1 MCDVCVSVCISV
13 FVYIYDSWSNTFIYA
28 TRVLDQTILCCRC
41 FQSWIRFY
49 KAGSIFD
56 YRYDNKMLVGKHH
69 TGTSSIKR
77 GHRLL
82 RESGVRSNHH
92 TSLVPTS
99 VDITSTLSFH
109 QQTDIRIAETLSSFV
124 SAKKRSLGGL
134 LLPALSTLESAPY
147 TSSNHTQKSRKSQQP
162 SCPTNKLQ
170 KYSLLTN
177 KTKL

>member
-99 VDITSTLSFH
+99 VDTST
-109 QQTDIRIAETLSSFV
+109 
-124 SAKKRSLGGL
+124 
-134 LLPALSTLESAPY
+134 TLENIGARY
-147 TSSNHTQKSRKSQQP
+147 VLSRSI
-162 SCPTNKLQ
+162 NKLI
-170 KYSLLTN
+170 YVLL
-177 KTKL
+177 KLSVPL

>member
-1 MCDVCVSVCISV
+1 MTQQGYYWRY
-13 FVYIYDSWSNTFIYA
+13 FVLGPKVKKI
-28 TRVLDQTILCCRC
+28 ILYCCRC

-69 TGTSSIKR
+69 TGTGTSSIKR

-124 SAKKRSLGGL
+124 SGKKRSLVGL
-134 LLPALSTLESAPY
+134 RLPVLARE
-147 TSSNHTQKSRKSQQP
+147 
-162 SCPTNKLQ
+162 C
-170 KYSLLTN
+170 SLH
-177 KTKL
+177 K